1 LSSKELANGRNNRMR
16 FPEPFPARRIA
27 IPRIHNV
34 EEHAM
39 IKRLA
44 VAAIA
49 VIGIYSAV
57 PASAEEVGVGV
68 GVGPVGAGVTVGTGR
83 ADYDRDRVHERTIIR
98 EREPR
103 RDETVIIKK
112 RDRDFDRNDR
122 RVIIDR

>member
-1 LSSKELANGRNNRMR
+1 
-16 FPEPFPARRIA
+16 
-27 IPRIHNV
+27 
-34 EEHAM
+34 M

-44 VAAIA
+44 VAAVA

-83 ADYDRDRVHERTIIR
+83 GDYDRDRVHERTVIR

-112 RDRDFDRNDR
+112 GHDRDWDRSER
-122 RVIIDR
+122 KVIIDR

>member
-1 LSSKELANGRNNRMR
+1 VSIRASLISTT
-16 FPEPFPARRIA
+16 IA
-27 IPRIHNV
+27 GTIRHLQHCRPIIHNN

-49 VIGIYSAV
+49 VVGIYSAV
-57 PASAEEVGVGV
+57 PASAEEFGVGV
-68 GVGPVGAGVTVGTGR
+68 GVGPAGAGVTVGTGR
-83 ADYDRDRVHERTIIR
+83 SDYDRDRVRERTIVR

-112 RDRDFDRNDR
+112 HRDRDYDRDDDR

>member
-1 LSSKELANGRNNRMR
+1 LPSD
-16 FPEPFPARRIA
+16 
-27 IPRIHNV
+27 IHNH

-49 VIGIYSAV
+49 AVGIYSAV

-68 GVGPVGAGVTVGTGR
+68 GVGPVGAGVTVGSGR
-83 ADYDRDRVHERTIIR
+83 SDFDRDRVHERTIVR

-112 RDRDFDRNDR
+112 HRDRDYDRDYDR
-122 RVIIDR
+122 RVIIER